1 MKNKI
6 NHQQLALEM
15 KSIQDRCGQIE
26 PITSRLK
33 DFNNADAYTVAHM
46 VHNMRLEE
54 GAVPIGRKIG
64 FTNPEMWSI
73 YGVQDPIWAYV
84 YDHTVKQQ
92 ADPLVKCHIGQFA
105 EPKIEP
111 EIVVHFGSPPIL
123 SDDLSEVLASIDW
136 IAHGIEIVQ
145 SHFPGWKF
153 QAADTIADWG
163 LHATL
168 IVGKPL
174 DVSQLGTGVI
184 SDLENFTVTLSCD
197 DEAREK
203 GKGFNA
209 LGSPL
214 KAVLHLM
221 EVLSKHPHAS
231 PLKSGELVTTGTLT
245 AALPILPGQTWGTKI
260 DGIALSGITV
270 SFEE

>member
-1 MKNKI
+1 MESNFNHHKI
-6 NHQQLALEM
+6 ALEM
-15 KSIQDRCGQIE
+15 KSAQDACGQIE

-33 DFNNADAYTVAHM
+33 DFTNADAYVVAHM
-46 VHNMRLEE
+46 VHDMRLEE
-54 GAVPIGRKIG
+54 GAVPIGRKLG

-73 YGVQDPIWAYV
+73 YGVREPIWAYV

-92 ADPLVKCHIGQFA
+92 AAPHVQCHIGQFA

-111 EIVVHFGSPPIL
+111 EIVVHFGSTPTP

-153 QAADTIADWG
+153 QAADTIADSG

-174 DVSQLGTGVI
+174 IVTQLGTEVI
-184 SDLENFTVTLSCD
+184 SDLENLTVTLSCD
-197 DEAREK
+197 GEMREQ
-203 GKGFNA
+203 GKGSNA

-214 KAVLHLM
+214 KAVAHLID
-221 EVLSKHPHAS
+221 VIAKQPHAM
-231 PLKSGELVTTGTLT
+231 PLQTGELVTTGTLT
-245 AALPILPGQTWGTKI
+245 AALPIRPGQTWQTNLN
-260 DGIALSGITV
+260 GIALSGITV
-270 SFEE
+270 SFE